1 MSLGYPPGP
10 TDVPPNLTVP
20 SAAYKRHAWLAM
32 LGLTTFIAV
41 YFALSAWFALTA
53 WRLLGGMFG
62 VHGNFELWGFI
73 AGVCAAFLAV
83 FMLKALFFIQHRFD
97 IQDIE
102 ITRAEEPEL
111 FEFIDRLADEARAPR
126 AHKVFLSPR
135 VNAAVFYDLSLLNL
149 IIPSKKNLEIGLGLV
164 NVVNLGELK
173 AVLAHEFGH
182 FAQRSMAVGRWV
194 YIAREIANHVVE
206 RRDALDKLLA
216 QLSRFDLRVAWVGW
230 LLSIIV
236 WSIRSIMQVLLRLV
250 MLAERA
256 LSRQMEFQADL
267 VAVSLTGSDALIHA
281 LHRLGAADDAWD
293 KTLSFAGAEAGNKR
307 GISDLFAVQTRIIDR
322 MREIL
327 NQPTYGAVP
336 PLPADARNSH
346 RVFKSELAQ
355 PPRMWMTHPPSSDRE
370 HNAKQRYVAAPV
382 DDRSA
387 WDLFS
392 NAQKLKE
399 RMSAHVL
406 RDATIEPTPMT
417 ATLENLDKLYGRA
430 FLDRRYHGI
439 YLNRSPVRHA
449 RDVQE
454 LYGVPPTGEEVLRS
468 LDSVYPKSLANDV
481 EQLNEK
487 LEQKYAL
494 EALRDQ
500 VAQAPGGTIQHNGEK
515 LRRGDLPR
523 VIAVLERE
531 IAGVRTVIEEHDKRC
546 RSAHLGAAQTLQKGW
561 PEYLQGLLS
570 VLHYADHTHA
580 NLRDA
585 QGYVIN
591 IYNIVTADG
600 RVSSSELTRLID
612 GCDQL
617 YAVLNGVYEEIPQ
630 VTLDRTLLR
639 RLEVESWSAM
649 LEEFKLPPPNR
660 ENIGEWLNVI
670 DGWVGG
676 TLHVLGALRD
686 AALEQLLLAE
696 SQVAKFLRDHL
707 PLADAPPPAKVPR
720 DFRRLMPGSERPRQK
735 RLDWWD
741 RFQTADGVVPAIARS
756 SVALGIVGGV
766 VVLGANFGTS
776 SVTVFNSLALPL
788 SVEVGDEKVR
798 AAPFTPVTVEVP
810 QSGKLTV
817 RALTAKGELI
827 ESFDEDLDGANAR
840 YVYNVAGAVPLV
852 EWTAVYTSS
861 AFGRQPPKERQ
872 LGTLRW
878 SVTHV
883 DHVFEEPPE
892 QIQVKENSAGYRDV
906 LSATWQISPYYQSES
921 IKDEKERARVIHTHV
936 RWDATDSAHYYEWLA
951 LASEQPGFE
960 ELFAMRL
967 KEDTSNVMLLRFEQD
982 RAVDEKH
989 EEVCARHHA
998 SAAAAPTD
1006 ANWQYLSI
1014 RCNADGPQRDAQF
1027 IAAQEKWPD
1036 NGWLALAAAATQA
1049 QNGNFLAAAPLYEK
1063 AYKSVTSAREYLAID
1078 AARVRRINL
1087 GADASLRDLTRNS
1100 QQLRTFAAIESGEDV
1115 AGTPLEAYHAIA
1127 RGQVQ
1132 RAVALAKKAENGSEI
1147 ILWLAAASEGAS
1159 RR

>member
-1 MSLGYPPGP
+1 MSLAYPPGP
-10 TDVPPNLTVP
+10 VDVPPNLTAP

-32 LGLTTFIAV
+32 LGLTTFLAV

-62 VHGNFELWGFI
+62 ANGNFDLWGLV

-102 ITRAEEPEL
+102 ITRADEPEL

-149 IIPSKKNLEIGLGLV
+149 IIPTRKNLEIGLGLV
-164 NVVNLGELK
+164 NVVSLGELK

-194 YIAREIANHVVE
+194 YIAREIADHIVS

-216 QLSRFDLRVAWVGW
+216 QLSRIDLRVAWVGW

-236 WSIRSIMQVLLRLV
+236 WSIRSMMEVLRRLV
-250 MLAERA
+250 TLAERA

-293 KTLSFAGAEAGNKR
+293 KALSFAGSEAGNKR
-307 GISDLFAVQTRIIDR
+307 GITDLFAVQTRIIDR

-327 NQPTYGAVP
+327 NQPNYGVVP
-336 PLPADARNSH
+336 PLPAGARDSH
-346 RVFKSELAQ
+346 RLFKSELAL

-370 HNAKQRYVAAPV
+370 HNAKQNYVAAPV
-382 DDRSA
+382 DERSA

-392 NAQKLKE
+392 NSQKLRE

-406 RDATIEPTPMT
+406 RDATVEPTPMT
-417 ATLENLDKLYGRA
+417 TTFENLDKLYGRA
-430 FLDRRYHGI
+430 FLDRRYHGV

-454 LYGVPPTGEEVLRS
+454 LYGVLPAGQEIARS
-468 LDSVYPKSLANDV
+468 LDALYPGSLAQDV

-500 VAQAPGGTIQHNGEK
+500 VAQAPGGIIQHKGEK

-531 IAGVRTVIEEHDKRC
+531 IAGVRTVVEEHDKRC
-546 RSAHLGAAQTLQKGW
+546 RTAHLGAAQALQKGW

-570 VLHYADHTHA
+570 VLHYADHSHA

-585 QGYVIN
+585 QGYVAN

-600 RVSSSELTRLID
+600 RVSSSELKRLID

-660 ENIGEWLNVI
+660 ENIGDWINVI

-676 TLHVLGALRD
+676 TLHVFGRLRD

-696 SQVAKFLRDHL
+696 SQVAKFLRDRL
-707 PLADAPPPAKVPR
+707 TPADAPPSAKVPR
-720 DFRRLMPGSERPRQK
+720 DFRRLMPGNERPRQK

-766 VVLGANFGTS
+766 LVLGTNFGTS

-788 SVEVGDEKVR
+788 SVQVGDAQVQ
-798 AAPFTPVTVEVP
+798 AAPYKPVTVNVP
-810 QSGKLTV
+810 QSGKITV
-817 RALTAKGELI
+817 RALTAKGDLVEA
-827 ESFDEDLDGANAR
+827 FDQELDGANAR
-840 YVYNVAGAVPLV
+840 YVYNVAGAVPLFQ
-852 EWTAVYTSS
+852 WTAVYTSS
-861 AFGRQPPKERQ
+861 ASGQRPPKERQ
-872 LGTLRW
+872 LGNLRW

-892 QIQVKENSAGYRDV
+892 RIQVKENSAGYREV
-906 LSATWQISPYYQSES
+906 LSANWRAPPYSQSQG
-921 IKDEKERARVIHTHV
+921 IKDEKERSRVIRTHA

-951 LASEQPGFE
+951 LAAEEPGFDE
-960 ELFAMRL
+960 IFATRL
-967 KEDTSNVMLLRFEQD
+967 KEDTSNVVLRRFEQ
-982 RAVDEKH
+982 
-989 EEVCARHHA
+989 
-998 SAAAAPTD
+998 
-1006 ANWQYLSI
+1006 
-1014 RCNADGPQRDAQF
+1014 
-1027 IAAQEKWPD
+1027 
-1036 NGWLALAAAATQA
+1036 
-1049 QNGNFLAAAPLYEK
+1049 
-1063 AYKSVTSAREYLAID
+1063 
-1078 AARVRRINL
+1078 
-1087 GADASLRDLTRNS
+1087 NS
-1100 QQLRTFAAIESGEDV
+1100 C
-1115 AGTPLEAYHAIA
+1115 
-1127 RGQVQ
+1127 RG
-1132 RAVALAKKAENGSEI
+1132 
-1147 ILWLAAASEGAS
+1147 
-1159 RR
+1159 

>member
-1 MSLGYPPGP
+1 M
-10 TDVPPNLTVP
+10 
-20 SAAYKRHAWLAM
+20 
-32 LGLTTFIAV
+32 
-41 YFALSAWFALTA
+41 
-53 WRLLGGMFG
+53 
-62 VHGNFELWGFI
+62 
-73 AGVCAAFLAV
+73 
-83 FMLKALFFIQHRFD
+83 
-97 IQDIE
+97 
-102 ITRAEEPEL
+102 
-111 FEFIDRLADEARAPR
+111 
-126 AHKVFLSPR
+126 
-135 VNAAVFYDLSLLNL
+135 
-149 IIPSKKNLEIGLGLV
+149 
-164 NVVNLGELK
+164 
-173 AVLAHEFGH
+173 
-182 FAQRSMAVGRWV
+182 
-194 YIAREIANHVVE
+194 
-206 RRDALDKLLA
+206 
-216 QLSRFDLRVAWVGW
+216 
-230 LLSIIV
+230 
-236 WSIRSIMQVLLRLV
+236 
-250 MLAERA
+250 
-256 LSRQMEFQADL
+256 
-267 VAVSLTGSDALIHA
+267 
-281 LHRLGAADDAWD
+281 
-293 KTLSFAGAEAGNKR
+293 
-307 GISDLFAVQTRIIDR
+307 
-322 MREIL
+322 
-327 NQPTYGAVP
+327 
-336 PLPADARNSH
+336 
-346 RVFKSELAQ
+346 
-355 PPRMWMTHPPSSDRE
+355 
-370 HNAKQRYVAAPV
+370 
-382 DDRSA
+382 
-387 WDLFS
+387 
-392 NAQKLKE
+392 
-399 RMSAHVL
+399 
-406 RDATIEPTPMT
+406 
-417 ATLENLDKLYGRA
+417 
-430 FLDRRYHGI
+430 
-439 YLNRSPVRHA
+439 
-449 RDVQE
+449 
-454 LYGVPPTGEEVLRS
+454 
-468 LDSVYPKSLANDV
+468 

-660 ENIGEWLNVI
+660 ENIGEWLDVI

-852 EWTAVYTSS
+852 QWTAVYTSS

-982 RAVDEKH
+982 RAVDESMRKFVRATMRAPRPRPPMPIGSTSAFDATPMGH
-989 EEVCARHHA
+989 SAMPSSSPHRRSGPITAGWRWRRLPAGPERQLPGGRPAVRKSLQVRDIGARVSGDRRRARAPDQSRSRRQPARSHA
-998 SAAAAPTD
+998 EFAAAAD
-1006 ANWQYLSI
+1006 LRRHRI
-1014 RCNADGPQRDAQF
+1014 RRGCR
-1027 IAAQEKWPD
+1027 
-1036 NGWLALAAAATQA
+1036 
-1049 QNGNFLAAAPLYEK
+1049 
-1063 AYKSVTSAREYLAID
+1063 RH
-1078 AARVRRINL
+1078 AARGLPRDCPR
-1087 GADASLRDLTRNS
+1087 ASS
-1100 QQLRTFAAIESGEDV
+1100 
-1115 AGTPLEAYHAIA
+1115 AG
-1127 RGQVQ
+1127 RGPC
-1132 RAVALAKKAENGSEI
+1132 K
-1147 ILWLAAASEGAS
+1147 EG
-1159 RR
+1159 